1 MRFFTLVAL
10 MAATA
15 SVSARAIPR
24 SADVKALNARFGSLE
39 VRTADVAPAANA
51 DQELAAKKKGKKGKK
66 GKKSKKS
73 KKSKSSASSALSTGN
88 NNVNNNNNNSSSS
101 SVVNNNNN
109 NSSSSS
115 VVNNNN
121 NSNSSSIDLNNNNNN
136 SSSSSTSDD
145 SSSSS
150 SSNNTASS
158 TSTANS
164 ATRTRPCDQGDQ
176 SLAAGLQAAVVIG
189 IGQQASVATIQAT
202 NNSADFQTAVTRL
215 QQFTDTMG
223 LQLQMAQGIADDDS
237 FAQKQLKLLAASQ
250 TSQETAV
257 KALTGSAQQNVQA
270 LNDLLNSFQ
279 ASTDNAQDGAEQALI
294 DCFLPVNAVSG

>member
-1 MRFFTLVAL
+1 MRFLTLVAL

-24 SADVKALNARFGSLE
+24 SADLKALNARFSSME
-39 VRTADVAPAANA
+39 VRADAAPAANA
-51 DQELAAKKKGKKGKK
+51 EQAVPVQAKKKAKKGKKGKK
-66 GKKSKKS
+66 AKKAKKN
-73 KKSKSSASSALSTGN
+73 KDKNSASSALGSA
-88 NNVNNNNNNSSSS
+88 NNNNSSNSS
-101 SVVNNNNN
+101 SVD
-109 NSSSSS
+109 NSSSL
-115 VVNNNN
+115 
-121 NSNSSSIDLNNNNNN
+121 SNSSSVDN
-136 SSSSSTSDD
+136 SSSLSNSTSNVA
-145 SSSSS
+145 SSS

-215 QQFTDTMG
+215 QQFVDTMG
-223 LQLQMAQGIADDDS
+223 LQLQMAQGIADDGS
-237 FAQKQLKLLAASQ
+237 FAQTQLKLLAASQ

-257 KALTGSAQQNVQA
+257 KGLAGSAQQNVQA

-279 ASTDNAQDGAEQALI
+279 ASTDNSQDGAEQALI

>member
-101 SVVNNNNN
+101 SVV
-109 NSSSSS
+109 
-115 VVNNNN
+115 
-121 NSNSSSIDLNNNNNN
+121 NNNNNN